1 MFAFT
6 KSAFFTATAG
16 IASECRRTLKG
27 SGGSAGHHLL
37 PQDYQPQPGTGSIRF
52 LWRRDTSQPPPFTFL
67 PSHPISL
74 TATPPRWRRCRAWA
88 GRELVRRCW
97 PPFARSCRLL
107 PPARPHVMAAPALTF
122 LRRLCWRSLC
132 EARQAQAV
140 CIPAVHLHMTTAT
153 MQVSQKDFE
162 KAQEQLKLLKKDPGN
177 ETKLKLYALFKQ
189 ATEGP
194 CNSPKPGM
202 LDFVKKAKWDAWN
215 SLGNLS
221 QDNARQKYTELVSSL
236 ISAESAGQTKDASPE
251 ESRHGGY
258 ETIIVTTKNNITK
271 IMFNRPERKNAINHQ
286 MYREIIKALHE
297 AGKDDSTIA
306 VITGNG
312 EYYTSG
318 NDLNNFAN
326 VKPNEME
333 KMAKDGAVLL
343 KEFVSSFIDFP
354 KPLIAVVNG
363 PAIGIS
369 VTLLGL
375 CDIVYASDR
384 ATFHTPFSQLGQ
396 SPEGCSSYLFPKIM
410 GLAKANE
417 MLLFNKKLTAAQACA
432 WGLVTE
438 VFPDGT
444 FQKEVWERLKAY
456 ASLPK
461 NSLAVSKQLLR
472 SMEKE
477 KLHAVNSKECEV
489 LKERW
494 LSDECLNAIVSFFQ
508 RKSKL

>member
-1 MFAFT
+1 R
-6 KSAFFTATAG
+6 K
-16 IASECRRTLKG
+16 
-27 SGGSAGHHLL
+27 
-37 PQDYQPQPGTGSIRF
+37 
-52 LWRRDTSQPPPFTFL
+52 
-67 PSHPISL
+67 
-74 TATPPRWRRCRAWA
+74 
-88 GRELVRRCW
+88 
-97 PPFARSCRLL
+97 
-107 PPARPHVMAAPALTF
+107 
-122 LRRLCWRSLC
+122 
-132 EARQAQAV
+132 AQAACV
-140 CIPAVHLHMTTAT
+140 PAVHLHMTAAT

-202 LDFVKKAKWDAWN
+202 LDFVKKAKWDAWS

-221 QDNARQKYTELVSSL
+221 QENARQKYTELVSSL
-236 ISAESAGQTKDASPE
+236 VSAESAGQKKEASPE
-251 ESRHGGY
+251 VSGHSGY
-258 ETIIVTTKNNITK
+258 ETILVTTKNNITK
-271 IMFNRPERKNAINHQ
+271 IMFNRPDRKNAINHK
-286 MYREIIKALHE
+286 MYREIIKALEE

-312 EYYTSG
+312 DYYSSG
-318 NDLNNFAN
+318 NDLSNFTN
-326 VKPNEME
+326 IQPSEME
-333 KMAKDGAVLL
+333 KMASDGAVLL
-343 KEFVSSFIDFP
+343 KEFVGHFIDFP

-363 PAIGIS
+363 PAIGIC
-369 VTLLGL
+369 VTVLGL
-375 CDIVYASDR
+375 CDLVYASDR
-384 ATFHTPFSQLGQ
+384 ATFHSPFSQLGQ

-417 MLLFNKKLTAAQACA
+417 VLLFNKKLTAAEACA
-432 WGLVTE
+432 QGLVNE
-438 VFPDGT
+438 VFPDRS
-444 FQKEVWERLKAY
+444 FQEEVWARLEAY

-494 LSDECLNAIVSFFQ
+494 LSDECVNAIVSFFQ
-508 RKSKL
+508 KKSKL